1 MKIAVYNIKGS
12 TGKTPIATNIAF
24 DLGYA
29 VVTNEKYH
37 ILGDIFPEERVMQV
51 PANKPFPR
59 FPNDL
64 DVVFDLGGF
73 IEGGTPSVASALGQA
88 DIVIIPVN
96 NELKALRN
104 TIHTIEEVS
113 PINSNILVVG
123 TKLEKKDKASG
134 KWELGDD
141 FQNIKRV
148 IHSVTGKE
156 YPILPLKL
164 SKVFEAIFDEEKS
177 IKQIVNEGGLAAYT
191 YNEVAQQFSDIYTF
205 LKVDYE

>member
-1 MKIAVYNIKGS
+1 M
-12 TGKTPIATNIAF
+12 
-24 DLGYA
+24 
-29 VVTNEKYH
+29 
-37 ILGDIFPEERVMQV
+37 
-51 PANKPFPR
+51 
-59 FPNDL
+59 
-64 DVVFDLGGF
+64 
-73 IEGGTPSVASALGQA
+73 
-88 DIVIIPVN
+88 
-96 NELKALRN
+96 
-104 TIHTIEEVS
+104 
-113 PINSNILVVG
+113 VG

-191 YNEVAQQFSDIYTF
+191 YSEVAQQFSDIYTF